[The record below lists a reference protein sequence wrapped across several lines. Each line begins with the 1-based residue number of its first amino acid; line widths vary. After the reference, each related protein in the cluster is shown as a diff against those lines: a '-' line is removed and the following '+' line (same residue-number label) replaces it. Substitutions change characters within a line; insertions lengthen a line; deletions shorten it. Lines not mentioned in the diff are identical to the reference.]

1 MAFCY
6 KDNGTCRQVML
17 PIEKICDK
25 DSFVRKDRESF
36 YIKKFITRK
45 KLPLSEIE
53 HGLNLIKGQ

>member
-1 MAFCY
+1 
-6 KDNGTCRQVML
+6 ML
-17 PIEKICDK
+17 LIEKICDK